1 MKRTISIKL
10 LTTAEQNAALKDLQ
24 KEFNAA
30 CSQIVPLAAINKCAN
45 RVTLHHIS
53 YYAVRGAHPTLG
65 SQMVCN
71 AVKAVADAYK
81 TFFANNPKKRRE
93 EWGLLAFRNGSVHY
107 DARTYSMKGNL
118 LSLFTLSGR
127 IKVEMRI
134 GDFQTKYLAQ
144 GKIKEAELIHKRKR
158 WYFNLVFDLPD
169 TVPNGG
175 DGVLGVDIG
184 ENNLAAT
191 STGTLFGG
199 GQLRYERD
207 KFLALRSRLQSN
219 GSKSAKQLLAK
230 VSGREARHVKHVNH
244 EVSKAIVAEAVKN
257 GFSTIAME
265 DLTNIRKHIKAGR
278 KMRTRL
284 HRWAFRQLQSF
295 VAYKAEAAGIQV
307 VYVDPAYTSQT
318 CSVCGARGNRSQHR
332 FSCPSCG
339 RLAHADLNAG
349 QNIAS
354 LGRTAVRPTGAVS
367 RPNVALPMM
376 K

>member
-10 LTTAEQNAALKDLQ
+10 LTTSEQNVALEDLQ

-30 CSQIVPLAAINKCAN
+30 CNQIVPLAAANKCAN
-45 RVTLHHIS
+45 RVALHHIS
-53 YYAVRGAHPTLG
+53 YYAVRETHPALG

-71 AVKAVADAYK
+71 AIKGVADAYK

-93 EWGLLAFRNGSVHY
+93 KWSPLTFKNSSVHY
-107 DARTYSMKGNL
+107 DARTYSMKGNV

-127 IKVEMRI
+127 IKVAMRI
-134 GDFQTKYLAQ
+134 GDFQASYLAK
-144 GKIKEAELIHKRKR
+144 GKIKEAELIHKRNR
-158 WYFNLVFDLPD
+158 WYFNLVLDLPD
-169 TVPNGG
+169 ATPNGG
-175 DGVLGVDIG
+175 DGVMGVDIG

-191 STGTLFGG
+191 STGALFGG
-199 GQLRYERD
+199 GQLSYERD
-207 KFLALRSRLQSN
+207 KYLALRRRLQCN
-219 GSKSAKQLLAK
+219 GSKSARQLLAK

-257 GFSTIAME
+257 GCSTIAME
-265 DLTNIRKHIKAGR
+265 NLTNIRKHIKVGR

-284 HRWAFRQLQSF
+284 HRWAFRQLQNF
-295 VAYKAEAAGIQV
+295 VAYKAESAGIRV
-307 VYVDPAYTSQT
+307 VFVDPAYTSQT
-318 CSVCGARGNRSQHR
+318 CSVCGALGNRSRHR

-354 LGRTAVRPTGAVS
+354 LGRTAVRSTGAVS
-367 RPNVALPMM
+367 RPNVALPL